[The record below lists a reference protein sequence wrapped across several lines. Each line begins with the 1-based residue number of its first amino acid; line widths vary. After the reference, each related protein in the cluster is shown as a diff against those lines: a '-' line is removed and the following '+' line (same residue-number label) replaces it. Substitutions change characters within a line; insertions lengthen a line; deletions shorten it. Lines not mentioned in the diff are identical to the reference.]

1 MRVYTGADG
10 QSHFEEI
17 EVEID
22 KLQPGEGI
30 VFRQVDA
37 DYINSWHTAPQRQYV
52 INLAGE
58 SEVEVG
64 DGSIRRLGPGDIYL
78 ADDTS
83 GQGHI
88 SRAIGNQPRIFVT
101 VPINKMISLCRL

>member
-101 VPINKMISLCRL
+101 VPINKMISFCRL